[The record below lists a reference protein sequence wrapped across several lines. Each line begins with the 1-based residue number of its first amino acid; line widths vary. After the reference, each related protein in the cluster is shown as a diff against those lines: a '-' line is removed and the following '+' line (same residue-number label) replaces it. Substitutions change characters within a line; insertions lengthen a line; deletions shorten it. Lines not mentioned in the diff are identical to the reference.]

1 MPDRIRMKLLLK
13 EQSFNNVWQYRT
25 ILRKDVHSLGVLML
39 EAYQGTIDY
48 EGETLEDA
56 VREVQATI
64 DGKYGPFLN
73 ECSFLIEEGER
84 ILSAC
89 MVAWSE
95 RMQLPLL
102 AYSMTHPA
110 VRSQG
115 MATFLIKKSIN
126 ALHAKR
132 YKEIYLVVTEGNEA
146 AQHLYKKIG
155 FRPFE

>member
-1 MPDRIRMKLLLK
+1 MPDRIKMNLRLK
-13 EQSFNNVWQYRT
+13 KQSFDNVWQYRT
-25 ILRKDVHSLGVLML
+25 ILKSDVHSLGVLML

-48 EGETLEDA
+48 EGETLQDA
-56 VREVQATI
+56 VSEVQATI
-64 DGKYGPFLN
+64 DGKYGLFLN

-89 MVAWSE
+89 MVTWSE

-110 VRSQG
+110 VKNQG

-126 ALHAKR
+126 ALHAQR
-132 YKEIYLVVTEGNEA
+132 YREVYLVVTEGNEA

-155 FRPFE
+155 FRSFE